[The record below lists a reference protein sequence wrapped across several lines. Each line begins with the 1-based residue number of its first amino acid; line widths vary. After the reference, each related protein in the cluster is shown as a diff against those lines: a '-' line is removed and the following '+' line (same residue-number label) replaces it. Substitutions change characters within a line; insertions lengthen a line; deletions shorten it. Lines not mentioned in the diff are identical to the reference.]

1 MNIVHFYAHRFFKGS
16 IMATTDKQKTRGDRL
31 RAFKRQHI
39 LGAAKRLFD
48 ARGMEGLNMRDI
60 AEEAGYSL
68 GAAYAY
74 FRTKEEIQYELLSVI
89 LGDLTRQ
96 LRNTGA
102 SGHSKKLAQ
111 SPFLLFIEYFQ
122 DHPEER
128 QLMLLVLSGL
138 GNESTQIP
146 SQASATLNS
155 RLLALMGLLANGL
168 HQSGETSATAAQE
181 ETIDFVAFLL
191 GLLMLENG
199 GRLAL
204 LNQQPQ
210 EMVDRYGKRMLLRN
224 TKQE

>member
-1 MNIVHFYAHRFFKGS
+1 
-16 IMATTDKQKTRGDRL
+16 MATTDKQKTRGDSL

-39 LGAAKRLFD
+39 LSAAKRLFD

-74 FRTKEEIQYELLSVI
+74 FRTKEEIQYELLSII

-96 LRNTGA
+96 LRSA
-102 SGHSKKLAQ
+102 SAFGHSKRSAQ
-111 SPFLLFIEYFQ
+111 SPFLFFIKYFQ
-122 DHPEER
+122 DHPEEM
-128 QLMLLVLSGL
+128 QLTLLVLSGL
-138 GNESTQIP
+138 GNESAQIP

-155 RLLALMGLLANGL
+155 RLLALMGMLANGL